1 MTTEPDFS
9 PEQFELGEPLATIP
23 LDDDAATRALG
34 AALAAAAEQS
44 VFIGLVGTLGAGK
57 TTLVQGL
64 TNHVAPEQH
73 VHSPTYTLVNVYD
86 TSPTIV
92 HIDLYRLESYDD
104 LESIGYWDYIES
116 YGAITCV
123 EWFSMIPD
131 SWPGEG
137 VVVSLVPTEDGR
149 RVASLYAAG
158 DVATSMASCVSSAL
172 SAPS

>member
-9 PEQFELGEPLATIP
+9 PERFDLGEPLAIIP
-23 LDDDAATRALG
+23 LVDDAATRALG
-34 AALAAAAEQS
+34 AALAAAAEQGA
-44 VFIGLVGTLGAGK
+44 FIGLVGTLGAGK

-64 TNHVAPEQH
+64 THHIEPEQH

-104 LESIGYWDYIES
+104 LESIGYWDYVES
-116 YGAITCV
+116 YDAITCV

-137 VVVSLVPTEDGR
+137 AVVSLAPTDDGR

-158 DVATSMASCVSSAL
+158 DVAASMISRVSDAL
-172 SAPS
+172 SMSS